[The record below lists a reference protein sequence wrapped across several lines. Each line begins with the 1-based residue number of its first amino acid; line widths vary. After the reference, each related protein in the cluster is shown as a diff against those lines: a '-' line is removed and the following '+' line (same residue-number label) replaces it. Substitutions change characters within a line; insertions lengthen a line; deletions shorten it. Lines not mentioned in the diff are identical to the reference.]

1 MTQEKEIWVPIC
13 EEYTTCSCNDYRTI
27 DTYHIKPIYEI
38 SDLGRIRNKNTK
50 KIISIQ
56 PGPKVTLSVVNN
68 YSWGKY
74 ENRYGMRLARLWHLT
89 FKGPLEHDQRV
100 TFINNLDN
108 KLDTKIC

>member
-1 MTQEKEIWVPIC
+1 MTKEKEIWVPIC
-13 EEYTTCSCNDYRTI
+13 EKYPTCSCNDYRTI

-38 SDLGRIRNKNTK
+38 SNLGRIRNKNTK

-56 PGPKVTLSVVNN
+56 PGPKVTLSVIGETN
-68 YSWGKY
+68 YGYKY

-89 FKGPLEHDQRV
+89 FNGPLEHNQRV
-100 TFINNLDN
+100 TFIN